1 MKHLTI
7 KVTKLENSHT
17 SRSREPFRPR
27 CMWCDSLEHRLV
39 EEKRKRPDDEISLA
53 KKHGTRESKRKEMD
67 AKVEKGK
74 YGPSF
79 KLMSDIEKDTDLKKI
94 LETRILDSRVEFTL
108 SEVLVLQKRNFVM
121 KLLILC
127 EERSK

>member
-1 MKHLTI
+1 
-7 KVTKLENSHT
+7 
-17 SRSREPFRPR
+17 
-27 CMWCDSLEHRLV
+27 
-39 EEKRKRPDDEISLA
+39 
-53 KKHGTRESKRKEMD
+53 MD

-74 YGPSF
+74 SGPSF
-79 KLMSDIEKDTDLKKI
+79 KLMFDIEKDIDLKKI